1 LRCTVILAVVKLIE
15 VEVIWLDAAGNDS
28 FSSSYFLMDRTSLAR
43 FLQPWQG
50 VEGFEEFMTPIE
62 IPNVYNSDTAVTV
75 VLVAGGSL

>member
-1 LRCTVILAVVKLIE
+1 VILAVVKLIK

-50 VEGFEEFMTPIE
+50 VEGFEEFMTLIE